1 MRTTPLR
8 LHPDPDNT
16 SGGNNRGAPRAPG
29 IGAPGIGAAVTATG
43 RANPHTGGNTDGQAD
58 TSAANPD
65 VRTGEIRQDLMPD
78 LDQPNGGTPNPT

>member
-1 MRTTPLR
+1 MRTTPLCH
-8 LHPDPDNT
+8 HPDPDNT

-29 IGAPGIGAAVTATG
+29 VGASISVTS
-43 RANPHTGGNTDGQAD
+43 RANPHASTNTDGEAD

-78 LDQPNGGTPNPT
+78 LDRPNGGTPNPT